1 MPKTK
6 QQCEEIRNKMRTKI
20 LDLSLKYFA
29 RNGFAGTKISDLA
42 KFIGIGQGTLYSYFS
57 TKEELFNVIA
67 KTIVDSNEQS
77 LLELKNAPI
86 SATEKIIA
94 LSNKMLKEIS
104 RDTPLAY
111 MFVLNLQFL
120 IESDNDSY
128 TKKYEEKPNQILAQ
142 IIAEGQKEKTVVDGD
157 PGELADLY
165 WSMVHMLAMKKV
177 FNNHH
182 KTFEEMWLARL
193 LLKDNIINGGYGN
206 GK

>member
-111 MFVLNLQFL
+111 MFILNLQL
-120 IESDNDSY
+120 LMESDNNSY
-128 TKKYEEKPNQILAQ
+128 AKKYEEKPNQILAQ
-142 IIAEGQKEKTVVDGD
+142 IIAEGQKDKTVVDGD
-157 PGELADLY
+157 PDELADLY
-165 WSMVHMLAMKKV
+165 WSMVHMLAIKKV

-182 KTFEEMWLARL
+182 KSFEEMRLARL
-193 LLKDNIINGGYGN
+193 LLNDDTIMRRYDN

>member
-20 LDLSLKYFA
+20 LDSSLKYFA

-42 KFIGIGQGTLYSYFS
+42 KFIGIGQGTLYSYFL

-67 KTIVDSNEQS
+67 KMIVDSNEQS
-77 LLELKNAPI
+77 LLELKSAPI
-86 SATEKIIA
+86 SAADKIIV
-94 LSNKMLKEIS
+94 LSNKMSQEIS
-104 RDTPLAY
+104 RDTSLAY

-120 IESDNDSY
+120 IENDNNSY
-128 TKKYEEKPNQILAQ
+128 ARKYEEKPNQILAQ

-157 PGELADLY
+157 PDELADLY
-165 WSMVHMLAMKKV
+165 WSMVHMHAIKKV

-193 LLKDNIINGGYGN
+193 LLKDNIIDGGYDN

>member
-6 QQCEEIRNKMRTKI
+6 QQCEEIRNKTRIKI
-20 LDLSLKYFA
+20 LYSSLKYFA

-67 KTIVDSNEQS
+67 KMIVDSNEQS

-86 SATEKIIA
+86 SAAEKIIA
-94 LSNKMLKEIS
+94 LSNKMLQEIS
-104 RDTPLAY
+104 SDTPLAY

-120 IESDNDSY
+120 IESDNNSY
-128 TKKYEEKPNQILAQ
+128 AKKYEEKPNQILAQ
-142 IIAEGQKEKTVVDGD
+142 IIVEGQKDKTVVDGD
-157 PGELADLY
+157 PDELADLY
-165 WSMVHMLAMKKV
+165 WSMVHMIAIKKV

-193 LLKDNIINGGYGN
+193 LLKDNIINGGYDY

>member
-20 LDLSLKYFA
+20 LDSSLKYFA

-67 KTIVDSNEQS
+67 KMIVDSNEQS
-77 LLELKNAPI
+77 LSELISAPI
-86 SATEKIIA
+86 SAADKIIA
-94 LSNKMLKEIS
+94 LSNKMLQEIS
-104 RDTPLAY
+104 SDTPLAY

-120 IESDNDSY
+120 IESDNNSY
-128 TKKYEEKPNQILAQ
+128 AKKYEEKPNHILAQ
-142 IIAEGQKEKTVVDGD
+142 IIVEGHKDKTVVDGD
-157 PGELADLY
+157 PDELADLY
-165 WSMVHMLAMKKV
+165 WSMVHMIAIKKV

-193 LLKDNIINGGYGN
+193 LLKDNIINGGYDY

>member
-20 LDLSLKYFA
+20 LDSSLKYFA

-67 KTIVDSNEQS
+67 EMIVDSNEQS
-77 LLELKNAPI
+77 LSELISAPI
-86 SATEKIIA
+86 SAAEKIII
-94 LSNKMLKEIS
+94 LSNKMLQQIS
-104 RDTPLAY
+104 SDSPLAY
-111 MFVLNLQFL
+111 MFILNLQL
-120 IESDNDSY
+120 LMEGDNNSY
-128 TKKYEEKPNQILAQ
+128 AKKYEEKPNQILAQ
-142 IIAEGQKEKTVVDGD
+142 IIVEGQKDKTVVDGD
-157 PGELADLY
+157 PDELADLY
-165 WSMVHMLAMKKV
+165 WSMVHMIAIKKV

-193 LLKDNIINGGYGN
+193 LLKDNIINGGYDY